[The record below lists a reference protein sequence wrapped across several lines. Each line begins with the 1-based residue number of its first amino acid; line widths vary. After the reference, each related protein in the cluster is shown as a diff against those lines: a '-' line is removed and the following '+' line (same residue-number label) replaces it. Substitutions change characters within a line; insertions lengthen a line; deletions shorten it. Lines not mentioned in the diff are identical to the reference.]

1 MTGAIQAVQFVAT
14 VCDADYNSQTLRR
27 YFTIQDMLDTYY
39 ESTGEAILITRN
51 GPEFTDFQ
59 EEHWM

>member
-1 MTGAIQAVQFVAT
+1 MMITNKLQYIET
-14 VCDADYNSQTLRR
+14 ICDADINSQTLRR

-51 GPEFTDFQ
+51 GPKFTDFQ
-59 EEHWM
+59 EEHQM